1 MQRLCLSLIMNEDLM
16 ATRNDTNDQNK
27 AADEAARTARVVTDE
42 TARVGEQTAR
52 AGADVFRSSTETARE
67 SVQSGLNTATQTF
80 QRMTDQFT
88 QVLGFNGPQS
98 EELTRRSSQN
108 LQAVTQA
115 STVLARGAQEVSQEV
130 FGLVQDRLQKNIEAV
145 NRIVGVRSVQDF
157 VAVQSDL
164 VRDGLQQMID
174 TNKRIAELSVR
185 VADEAA
191 RAIQAQGNANQGRR
205 AA

>member
-1 MQRLCLSLIMNEDLM
+1 M

-27 AADEAARTARVVTDE
+27 AADEAARTARVVTE
-42 TARVGEQTAR
+42 GTARVGEQTAR
-52 AGADVFRSSTETARE
+52 AGADVFRRSTETARE

-98 EELTRRSSQN
+98 EELARRSSQN
-108 LQAVTQA
+108 LQAVSQA
-115 STVLARGAQEVSQEV
+115 STLLVKGAQDVSREWFNSAQERLTKGMD
-130 FGLVQDRLQKNIEAV
+130 GLNRLA
-145 NRIVGVRSVQDF
+145 GCRSVQDL
-157 VAVQSDL
+157 VATQSDL
-164 VRDGLQQMID
+164 VRDGLQQVID
-174 TNKRIAELSVR
+174 TNKRVAELSVR

-191 RAIQAQGNANQGRR
+191 RAIQAQASQARR